1 MENMTLRPLTAC
13 LLVLSVGAGC
23 APEGSESAPAML
35 LEGRPSGQVTEDA
48 SANSRAPNPANGA
61 NAAKAGDA
69 ASSFLPDGRAV
80 ETDELTQTV
89 AELCRA
95 RLEAFSDPRAAK
107 ATYERSRAGI
117 ETATRALAPSYALA
131 AASLAEA
138 RDAVEG
144 DLAPDPPRPTLD
156 LNLGLLT
163 ERMRAGL
170 ARLGIRSAPCKR

>member
-48 SANSRAPNPANGA
+48 SANSRAPNPANAA
-61 NAAKAGDA
+61 NAGNA

-80 ETDELTQTV
+80 EADALTQTV